1 MGNIYVGA
9 TLFIGGLILLLFLFF
24 TQITSQVTRE
34 QELRN
39 QLTTLQ
45 AHLSNAS
52 SDSERKV
59 IMDEITL
66 TESEI
71 EHDAV
76 MSRDLLATALTNIS
90 SVIIRIGAVLVGIF
104 LIQLMVSFARYYYRL
119 ANHLL
124 ITSAMV
130 RLSAGN
136 ILELKEIAPLLLP
149 TGIDFGKM
157 PVSPV
162 ERVLDGAFGAIQE
175 LSKKIPTR

>member
-1 MGNIYVGA
+1 MVG
-9 TLFIGGLILLLFLFF
+9 F
-24 TQITSQVTRE
+24 V
-34 QELRN
+34 
-39 QLTTLQ
+39 
-45 AHLSNAS
+45 
-52 SDSERKV
+52 
-59 IMDEITL
+59 
-66 TESEI
+66 
-71 EHDAV
+71 
-76 MSRDLLATALTNIS
+76 
-90 SVIIRIGAVLVGIF
+90 
-104 LIQLMVSFARYYYRL
+104 RYYYRL

-136 ILELKEIAPLLLP
+136 ILALKEIAPPLLP